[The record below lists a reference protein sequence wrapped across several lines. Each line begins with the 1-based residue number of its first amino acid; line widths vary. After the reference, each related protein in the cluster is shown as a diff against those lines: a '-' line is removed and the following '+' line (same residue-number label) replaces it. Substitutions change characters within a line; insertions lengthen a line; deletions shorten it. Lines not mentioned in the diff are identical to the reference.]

1 MLADLR
7 KAILSLDEQE
17 VIDRLVF
24 PLIKKIHPGKVEY
37 THSANEAGKD
47 IISFGRDRLDRKH
60 ILCVQVKADK
70 ISYGSPFISQVAD
83 PCKLAK
89 NEGVILENGDKVKPN
104 EVWFITTSHFSEPQ
118 RKQVS
123 GTISKLEGENIK
135 FIAGDELCNL
145 AIQHIEE
152 EVKRLCDYTN
162 ETASLINQFTSY
174 PEGVLF
180 DPTQSRTIDELYVT
194 ASLTPYIPKSYIVLS
209 NNDAI
214 FDDYTYR
221 YSKKLSSI
229 LKDNEVKEPY
239 DYSIISLEEDIIE
252 KSDYFIT
259 NPRYKL
265 SILSVFQIDED
276 DEQNSIELDKFNSE
290 FCFLKHKN
298 VEISFKA
305 HFFLNEHIKKCKRT
319 ILESLLK
326 CPKKLTKKP
335 RSIEKTLSKINEFE
349 RFLEEFCSNFPQ
361 YQEYFPELPYDNSI
375 DFRITITNPEYLPN
389 ISDKILV
396 EGLPGCGK
404 TTLLRK
410 IFVSSLKL
418 NIPVVYLS
426 CNSIDM
432 RYKNKS
438 ISEIL
443 ELEAINYHNIQKE
456 NLSDCM
462 LILDGLD
469 ESPFNLTDTLINTNQ
484 QFNKIVLSARSSYAT
499 NLRKYFFSIKLAPFT
514 RRERDEFFSNFFRK
528 DKNDIATAKKLCEK
542 YPDIDHHTRLPL
554 IASITAALLQN
565 GYVPTTRTEIYNSRL
580 DLLLSKW
587 DSIRG
592 VRRVKIDNPAA
603 KKRFLIHLAYHVHA
617 SGNRR
622 RNIQE
627 EDLIEV
633 YDRSLGRAGYNW
645 DFDTFI
651 NDLIKGHGLL
661 YKISWDSYSFGHLSF
676 QEHLVGEYLFETFQP
691 AAIEQFL
698 GNDWWHEPL
707 VFWASRKGDITELFE
722 SCMEDPH
729 YHAHV
734 RQLKKLAECAPYTSP
749 GIFDI
754 IEEPDENDD
763 LFFGHNS

>member
-1 MLADLR
+1 MLAGLR

-17 VIDRLVF
+17 IIDYLIF
-24 PLIKKIHPGKVEY
+24 PLISKVHSGKLEY

-47 IISFGRDRLDRKH
+47 IISFGRDSLNRKH
-60 ILCVQVKADK
+60 ILCIQVKADK

-123 GTISKLEGENIK
+123 ATISKLEEENIK

-145 AIQHIEE
+145 AIQYIEDD
-152 EVKRLCDYTN
+152 VKRLCDYTN
-162 ETASLINQFTSY
+162 ETALLVDQFRRY

-180 DPTQSRTIDELYVT
+180 DPTQNRSIDELYVT
-194 ASLTPYIPKSYIVLS
+194 ASLTPYMPKSYVVFS
-209 NNDAI
+209 NKDKK
-214 FDDYTYR
+214 FDDYSNL
-221 YSKKLSSI
+221 YSKRLSGI
-229 LKDNEVKEPY
+229 LKGNDVIDPY
-239 DYSIISLEEDIIE
+239 DSAIIRIEKELIE

-259 NPRYKL
+259 NPSYEL
-265 SILSVFQIDED
+265 SILSAFQIEKDG
-276 DEQNSIELDKFNSE
+276 EQDSIELDKFNSE
-290 FCFLKHKN
+290 FNSLDHKN

-305 HFFLNEHIKKCKRT
+305 HFYLNEHIEKCKQT
-319 ILESLLK
+319 ILDSLSK
-326 CPKKLTKKP
+326 CPKKLTKNP
-335 RSIEKTLSKINEFE
+335 RTIEKTLSKINEFE
-349 RFLEEFCSNFPQ
+349 RFLEEFCYEFPQ
-361 YQEYFPELPYDNSI
+361 YQANFPEFSSDNSL
-375 DFRITITNPEYLPN
+375 DFRITITKPEYLPN

-410 IFVSSLKL
+410 IFVSSLKS
-418 NIPVVYLS
+418 NIQAIYLS
-426 CNSIDM
+426 CSSINKA
-432 RYKNKS
+432 YKNKS
-438 ISEIL
+438 LSEII
-443 ELEAINYHNIQKE
+443 ELQAINYQNIQKE
-456 NLSDCM
+456 SLANCV

-469 ESPFNLTDTLINTNQ
+469 ESPFNLSDKLININQ
-484 QFNKIVLSARSSYAT
+484 QFERIVLSSRTSYIT
-499 NLRKYFFSIKLAPFT
+499 NLRKYFFSITLAPFT
-514 RRERDEFFSNFFRK
+514 RSERDEFFANFFRK
-528 DKNDIATAKKLCEK
+528 DTNDIDNAKRLCEK
-542 YPDIDHHTRLPL
+542 YHDIDHHTRLPL
-554 IASITAALLQN
+554 IASITASLLQN

-592 VRRVKIDNPAA
+592 VKRVEIDNPAA
-603 KKRFLIHLAYHVHA
+603 KKRFLIHLAYHVH
-617 SGNRR
+617 SSVNRR

-627 EDLIEV
+627 KDLLEV
-633 YDRSLGRAGYNW
+633 YDHSLGKAGYTW

-676 QEHLVGEYLFETFQP
+676 QEHLVGEYLFETFSP

-698 GNDWWHEPL
+698 GNDWWQEPL
-707 VFWASRKGDITELFE
+707 IFWASRKGDITELFE
-722 SCMEDPH
+722 NCMENPS

-734 RQLKKLAECAPYTSP
+734 RQLKKMADYAPYTSP

-754 IEEPDENDD
+754 IEEPDEDDD
-763 LFFGHNS
+763 LVFE